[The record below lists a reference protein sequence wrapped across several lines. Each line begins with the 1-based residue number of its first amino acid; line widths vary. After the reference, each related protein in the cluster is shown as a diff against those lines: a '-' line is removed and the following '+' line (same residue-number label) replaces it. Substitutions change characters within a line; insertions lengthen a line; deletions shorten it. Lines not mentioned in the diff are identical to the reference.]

1 MKTNVV
7 YCQVWAD
14 SVGPGA
20 PPQLWAEAAADP
32 PGSEWGV
39 CQTVWTARAGVSH
52 IPSHDGM
59 LHTDQ
64 LILFN

>member
-1 MKTNVV
+1 MYNITSAFLIICNLKEIAEKKKFNYCENYRIYIVP
-7 YCQVWAD
+7 CQVWAD

-39 CQTVWTARAGVSH
+39 C
-52 IPSHDGM
+52 
-59 LHTDQ
+59 
-64 LILFN
+64 

>member
-1 MKTNVV
+1 MFLIICNLKEIAEKKKFD
-7 YCQVWAD
+7 YCENYLIYIENQCCLLSVWAD

-39 CQTVWTARAGVSH
+39 C
-52 IPSHDGM
+52 
-59 LHTDQ
+59 
-64 LILFN
+64 